1 MNIFNDNT
9 YLYISDLI
17 EDKIPILKQNKEFEN
32 EYLRLTD
39 LIENIDKN
47 IQETYKE
54 QFNEMIE
61 LFYTTEK
68 YYFALAYSLGVK
80 YGEDLK
86 EIQPKYIN
94 KT

>member
-9 YLYISDLI
+9 YLHISDLI
-17 EDKIPILKQNKEFEN
+17 EEKIEILKQNEDFKN
-32 EYLRLTD
+32 KYLRLTD

-86 EIQPKYIN
+86 EI
-94 KT
+94 

>member
-17 EDKIPILKQNKEFEN
+17 EEKIEILKQNGDFKN
-32 EYLRLTD
+32 RYLKLTD
-39 LIENIDKN
+39 LIENLDKN
-47 IQETYKE
+47 IQEEYKE
-54 QFNEMIE
+54 QFNEIIE
-61 LFYTTEK
+61 LFYTLEK

-86 EIQPKYIN
+86 EI
-94 KT
+94 

>member
-17 EDKIPILKQNKEFEN
+17 EEKIKILKQNDDFKN
-32 EYLRLTD
+32 KYLKLTD
-39 LIENIDKN
+39 LIEELDKN
-47 IQETYKE
+47 IQEPYKE

-86 EIQPKYIN
+86 EI
-94 KT
+94 